1 MAEQFIM
8 ELQSLLEHCEYG
20 DLRDDTVRNRFV
32 GIRDGTLSER
42 LQLNSK
48 LTLESAMK
56 QTSVVLVLWY

>member
-20 DLRDDTVRNRFV
+20 DLRDDMVRNRFV